1 MYWAQ
6 DEDFLPKLV
15 PPSPQATELGRY
27 GNVPVG
33 MFTGSPNVN
42 LNIYTLQESGLSIPI
57 NITYSSN
64 GVQVDGVAKQLG
76 IDWNLIAGG
85 VITRQVNDMDDLQYP
100 FYNVDTSNL
109 ACAASNQVASDIGS
123 GNTIDTEKDIF
134 SFNFLGN
141 SGKFYLEGDNI
152 VQINPSNIKIE
163 KFTALNNTTPKF
175 KITNIDGTEYYF
187 GGGDSVEK
195 SWNRSTC
202 GTATPAVLDDTAWYL
217 TKIKTVQGQE
227 ATFNYVTENFQ
238 YIQSYYQTAVTT
250 KTGVSIPYAT
260 ITDPCFNQLRHETA
274 LLNEVII
281 NDKKIK
287 FNYQKLEEINSYRS
301 KQLVSMEVYNTPSNI
316 LKKYNFNYDA
326 FTLPATYSMW
336 RNSYTN
342 ADEKRIFLKNVQ
354 EVIPS
359 TNEQTTRYA
368 FDYYSP
374 ELIPPRHSFAKDI
387 WGYFNGA
394 HNLNIVYNNL
404 INNSTPYNTDEIYNA
419 FDNVHSE
426 RLPNGTYTLNGM
438 LKNIYYPTKGRTE
451 FIYEA
456 NSVSKDK
463 LITPGNV
470 GIASYAVSETVGYNS
485 IHYSHTFIV
494 QQNATVTFSLVAWRD
509 CGVDDPVHPPQALA
523 YIINAD
529 TGATVKSLFANE
541 TPAQTTASLVTGVN
555 YKIKFKISRPCLGA
569 NANIVGPAAPPYTIK
584 INDPVGGVRVSKTL
598 DYDNNGNV
606 ETKRYFYGTLNKPDI
621 SSGILSTID
630 PSYQRNIDLFR
641 KIVTG
646 QGGATSYI
654 TTYTMFSNVK
664 TSLFS
669 LDGYSIMYP
678 SVIES
683 YGENFEKG
691 GTLHQFYANQE
702 ETPIPIC
709 EDLIRGVAFS
719 NSFLTGNKLASYN
732 LRKNGN
738 NFITVSSEEYDY
750 IHNEVFDK
758 SVDNYIARLKLIENT
773 GFYSPFYG
781 VNKYQLRSQFHYL
794 SSKKNTIYDKD
805 GLNPV
810 KTQTEYFYNN
820 PSHFQL
826 SSQKSTSS
834 DSSIEEKSFQYAH
847 EKGNTKLINANMIG
861 KHL

>member
-1 MYWAQ
+1 M
-6 DEDFLPKLV
+6 
-15 PPSPQATELGRY
+15 
-27 GNVPVG
+27 
-33 MFTGSPNVN
+33 
-42 LNIYTLQESGLSIPI
+42 
-57 NITYSSN
+57 
-64 GVQVDGVAKQLG
+64 
-76 IDWNLIAGG
+76 
-85 VITRQVNDMDDLQYP
+85 
-100 FYNVDTSNL
+100 
-109 ACAASNQVASDIGS
+109 
-123 GNTIDTEKDIF
+123 
-134 SFNFLGN
+134 
-141 SGKFYLEGDNI
+141 
-152 VQINPSNIKIE
+152 
-163 KFTALNNTTPKF
+163 
-175 KITNIDGTEYYF
+175 
-187 GGGDSVEK
+187 
-195 SWNRSTC
+195 
-202 GTATPAVLDDTAWYL
+202 
-217 TKIKTVQGQE
+217 
-227 ATFNYVTENFQ
+227 
-238 YIQSYYQTAVTT
+238 
-250 KTGVSIPYAT
+250 
-260 ITDPCFNQLRHETA
+260 
-274 LLNEVII
+274 LNEIII

-301 KQLVSMEVYNTPSNI
+301 KQLVSIDVYNTPSNI

-336 RNSYTN
+336 MNSYTN

-404 INNSTPYNTDEIYNA
+404 VNNSTPNYTDGLYNA
-419 FDNVHSE
+419 FNNVHSE
-426 RLPNGTYTLNGM
+426 RFPNSTYTLNGM
-438 LKNIYYPTKGRTE
+438 LKNIYYPTKGKTE

-470 GIASYAVSETVGYNS
+470 GVASFAVSETVGYNS
-485 IHYSHTFIV
+485 IHYSHSFTV

-509 CGVDDPVHPPQALA
+509 CGIDDPVHPPQALA
-523 YIINAD
+523 DIINAD

-569 NANIVGPAAPPYTIK
+569 NANIVGPATPPYTIK

-606 ETKRYFYGTLNKPDI
+606 EIKKYFYGTLNKPDI
-621 SSGILSTID
+621 SSGILSTIN
-630 PSYQRNIDLFR
+630 PNYQSNIDLFR
-641 KIVTG
+641 KTVTG
-646 QGGATSYI
+646 PGGGTNDHI
-654 TTYTMFSNVK
+654 TYTMFSNVK

-683 YGENFEKG
+683 FGENFEKG
-691 GTLHQFYANQE
+691 GILHLFYANQD

-719 NSFLTGNKLASYN
+719 NSFLTGNKYASYN
-732 LRKNGN
+732 FKKNGN
-738 NFITVSSEEYDY
+738 NFITVSSEEYNY
-750 IHNEVFDK
+750 THNELFDK
-758 SVDNYIARLKLIENT
+758 SVDNYIARLKIIQNT
-773 GFYSPFYG
+773 GFYLSFYG

-794 SSKKNTIYDKD
+794 SSKKNTIYDKN
-805 GLNPV
+805 GQNPV
-810 KTQTEYFYNN
+810 KTETEYFYNN
-820 PSHFQL
+820 PLHYQL
-826 SSQKSTSS
+826 SKTLITEP
-834 DSSIEEKSFQYAH
+834 DLRIEEKSFQYAH

-861 KHL
+861 IPLETTVVKKQNSTDVGKVISKLETKYDEPTHLFPTSVLSQNLQTNVMSTELTYDQYDSSGNLLQYTTKDGIVTSIIWGYNGTQPIAKIVGLAYNFVSGLATDIITASNNDASNPSTENALISTLESFRNLQQLKETQISTYTYDPLIGVTSITPPSGIREIYKYDSANRLENIKDINGKLLKEFKYNYKH